1 MKTIINL
8 GNGFTYEKEELI
20 RDYGTNDYFVSLR
33 HLGVEYS
40 KLTYST
46 EEERDKD
53 FVRIDKAL
61 KGVYKEL
68 ILTR

>member
-1 MKTIINL
+1 MKAIINL
-8 GNGFTYEKEELI
+8 SNGFTYEKKEMI
-20 RDYGTNDYFVSLR
+20 RDSGINDYFVSLR
-33 HLGVEYS
+33 HLGVEYA

-53 FVRIDKAL
+53 FNRIDKAL

>member
-1 MKTIINL
+1 MKAIINL
-8 GNGFTYEKEELI
+8 SNGFTYEKKEMI
-20 RDYGTNDYFVSLR
+20 RDSGINDYFVSLR
-33 HLGVEYS
+33 HLGVEYA

-46 EEERDKD
+46 EEEREKD
-53 FVRIDKAL
+53 FNRIDKAL

>member
-8 GNGFTYEKEELI
+8 SNGFTYEKEDFI
-20 RDYGTNDYFVSLR
+20 RDNGVNDYFVSLR
-33 HLGVEYS
+33 HLSVEYS
-40 KLTYST
+40 KLKYST

-53 FVRIDKAL
+53 FIRIDKAL

>member
-1 MKTIINL
+1 MKAIINL
-8 GNGFTYEKEELI
+8 SNGFTYEKKEMI
-20 RDYGTNDYFVSLR
+20 RDSGINDYFVSLR
-33 HLGVEYS
+33 HLGVEYA

-53 FVRIDKAL
+53 FNRIDKVL

>member
-8 GNGFTYEKEELI
+8 SNGFTYEKEDFI
-20 RDYGTNDYFVSLR
+20 RDNGVNDYFVSLR
-33 HLGVEYS
+33 HLSVEYS
-40 KLTYST
+40 KLKYST
-46 EEERDKD
+46 EEERDMD

>member
-8 GNGFTYEKEELI
+8 SNGFTYEKKEMI
-20 RDYGTNDYFVSLR
+20 RDSGINDYFVSLR
-33 HLGVEYS
+33 HLGVEYA

-53 FVRIDKAL
+53 FNRIDKAL